1 MMSLGCKGC
10 QSSLNQGVKV
20 VKLYLLRSIQQVI
33 SAFLEYLLTKNDFF
47 LSVCFLLGDL
57 MY

>member
-1 MMSLGCKGC
+1 MMSFGYKGC

-20 VKLYLLRSIQQVI
+20 VKLNLLRSIQQVI

-47 LSVCFLLGDL
+47 LSVCFRLGDL